1 MRHSSFIGKRASVE
15 EEIGSKSVRGLSP
28 ERSKSELKYTPRTPV
43 LQRSHSSPLS
53 DRSDGTNKTRSRPS
67 SEVFKSYRPLQGQ
80 LSHLE
85 GEAQVIREQTEVSH
99 FTDKEKSELSR
110 LSEKADIDGDLKT
123 ELTLPDDIEE
133 EGHVEAEPV
142 EETKDHPDDNK
153 EEDRAETDEVEGM
166 TDDSQALDTERSLQE
181 QKSGDVTPK
190 SLKTPSQSAS
200 MINGED
206 VPGIH
211 QDCCELSILSNNVL
225 YTYTCSCC
233 HSLGVSGKRSLF
245 QKTTKH
251 S

>member
-1 MRHSSFIGKRASVE
+1 MRHSSFVGKRTSVE
-15 EEIGSKSVRGLSP
+15 EEMGSRSVSVLSP
-28 ERSKSELKYTPRTPV
+28 ERSKSELKYIPRTPV

-110 LSEKADIDGDLKT
+110 LSEKADADGDLKT

-133 EGHVEAEPV
+133 EGQVEAEPV
-142 EETKDHPDDNK
+142 EETQIQPDDEK
-153 EEDRAETDEVEGM
+153 EVNIAETDEVEGL
-166 TDDSQALDTERSLQE
+166 TDESQVLDTERSLQE
-181 QKSGDVTPK
+181 QKPGGVTPK

-206 VPGIH
+206 VPGIPE
-211 QDCCELSILSNNVL
+211 DCCELSILSNNIFIYIHL
-225 YTYTCSCC
+225 FMFSCFGYFWKKN
-233 HSLGVSGKRSLF
+233 LL
-245 QKTTKH
+245 
-251 S
+251 